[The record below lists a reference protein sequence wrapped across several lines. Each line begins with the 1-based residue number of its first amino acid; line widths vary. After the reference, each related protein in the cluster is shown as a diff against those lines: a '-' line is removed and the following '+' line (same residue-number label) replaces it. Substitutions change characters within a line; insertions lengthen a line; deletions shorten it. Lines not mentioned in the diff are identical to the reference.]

1 MTTIAY
7 RDNVFAAD
15 SLATDTDGLK
25 SECVKLYRFGSDRPS
40 RKHPYTRARTNAIL
54 GGAGGVDQIELLRRK
69 ITGRGELADV
79 SVPKLLRQW
88 EFEKD
93 DGDCELIIGVRVT
106 DGPDTRVWVFERIGR
121 VFEEITDRTHGHA
134 IGSGRKYALGAM
146 MAGADAATAVQIAS
160 ELDVHT
166 NSRIQIENL

>member
-7 RDNVFAAD
+7 RDQVFVAD

-25 SECVKLYRFGSDRPS
+25 SECVKLYRFGSNRIGAPPGLDRVV
-40 RKHPYTRARTNAIL
+40 TTVIL
-54 GGAGGVDQIELLRRK
+54 GGAGSTDHIEIARRQIERAVEQGNCGAPEILL
-69 ITGRGELADV
+69 TWLFAD
-79 SVPKLLRQW
+79 
-88 EFEKD
+88 KD
-93 DGDCELIIGVRVT
+93 LDCELLIGARET
-106 DGPDTRVWVFERIGR
+106 EGPNTRVRLFERVGR
-121 VFEEITDRTHGHA
+121 VFEEITGRTHGHA

-166 NSRIQIENL
+166 NSRLQIENL

>member
-7 RDNVFAAD
+7 RDQVFVAD

-25 SECVKLYRFGSDRPS
+25 SECVKLYRFGHDRPS
-40 RKHPYTRARTNAIL
+40 NGHPYARARTDAIL
-54 GGAGGVDQIELLRRK
+54 GGAGSVDHIEILRRR
-69 ITGRGELADV
+69 ITSRAEPAGV
-79 SVPKLLRQW
+79 SVPKLLRSW
-88 EFEKD
+88 EFEKE
-93 DGDCELIIGVRVT
+93 DGDCELLIGVRVT
-106 DGPDTRVWVFERIGR
+106 DGPDTRVWVFERVGR
-121 VFEEITDRTHGHA
+121 VFEEITGRTHGHA

-166 NSRIQIENL
+166 NSRLQIENL